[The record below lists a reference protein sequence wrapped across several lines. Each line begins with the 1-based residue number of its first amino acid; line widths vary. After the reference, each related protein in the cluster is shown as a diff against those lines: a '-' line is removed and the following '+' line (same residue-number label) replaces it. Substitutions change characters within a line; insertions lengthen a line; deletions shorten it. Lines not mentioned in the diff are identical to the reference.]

1 MGLDTSHDCWHGPYS
16 AFTRFR
22 NKLAEIAGYEV
33 KDVTYDDGH
42 TWPTVSIDWPRLER
56 DNPGCFQGEWQTGEG
71 DPLVYLIAHSDCD
84 GVLHPPQANA
94 LADRLTELLPK
105 IPDDGMERTREKT
118 ARFIA
123 GLRNAVTRGEDVD
136 FH

>member
-1 MGLDTSHDCWHGPYS
+1 MGLDTSHDCWHGPYI

-22 NKLAEIAGYEV
+22 NNLAIAAGYVVKPVKYDGGTCDTAEI
-33 KDVTYDDGH
+33 
-42 TWPTVSIDWPRLER
+42 DWERIER
-56 DNPGCFQGEWQTGEG
+56 DNPNCFQGEWNTSEG

-94 LADRLTELLPK
+94 LADRLTALLPRL
-105 IPDDGMERTREKT
+105 PDDGINPTRRQAE
-118 ARFIA
+118 RFIA
-123 GLRNAVTRGEDVD
+123 GLRTAVTAGEDVD